1 MQVQKEN
8 FMNFL
13 SADASTDVLINNKE
27 LKGVSRT
34 GGRDWILEFMDD
46 FEYINKFSKFFA
58 KIDTPEY
65 KVHEDA
71 LDRIL
76 KPAGT
81 DYDKRKEIK
90 LRIFSNFQRLKDSLS
105 QKKRKFYGKSEK
117 QIMDIAIKENDKD
130 TLLSIYDKLVKN
142 HKEIWLKGD
151 AKAIENIQT
160 RLKKDISSLTK
171 LYSAFVKNIP
181 ETKPSAE
188 EFLNAEKPIYSFSL
202 VELSAVV
209 NKPKKVDGWELGKK
223 NFPVG
228 DLPTWRKVVD
238 KTDREYIPATTG
250 PMVSKLQELYS
261 AIGNPPVE
269 DTRFNRQESLLN
281 TILLP
286 KSKAS
291 AKFSTEELEG
301 ILEIKIQRI
310 DSLTDNQ
317 VRLFIES
324 LDNVRGDKSKKA
336 PNQIFSR
343 FRVNNQK
350 PRDYLYYSKNRNIRM
365 VPFIKEILSS
375 PTGGRLFEI
384 ATKNMPTVKA
394 QSLEA
399 FTVDYK
405 RKNPDA
411 GDDLQS
417 EYAKYLRKKSISSD
431 SVELLRKEVEDDEDE
446 LEELE
451 SLLLDLER
459 VGDVYFAEDKAG
471 IEAIDEIYQQIEVQ
485 LEFESISREEAGE
498 AKRKLENSRTLSF
511 AILKTITDLP
521 ETDGKKQP
529 LSSVLKETGPLK
541 EYSGSSS
548 FGDIGISEALIISHR
563 LVQRIMQVNL
573 TSRVEKIDS
582 IIEKEGESL
591 SLTDPTLKQAVDG
604 LADAIN
610 KGLNDLNNKF
620 REEIISRLNALI
632 ENPSE
637 TPEVFQG
644 HVYNKLVK
652 AGIFVK
658 EGQE

>member
-1 MQVQKEN
+1 
-8 FMNFL
+8 
-13 SADASTDVLINNKE
+13 
-27 LKGVSRT
+27 
-34 GGRDWILEFMDD
+34 
-46 FEYINKFSKFFA
+46 
-58 KIDTPEY
+58 
-65 KVHEDA
+65 
-71 LDRIL
+71 
-76 KPAGT
+76 
-81 DYDKRKEIK
+81 
-90 LRIFSNFQRLKDSLS
+90 
-105 QKKRKFYGKSEK
+105 
-117 QIMDIAIKENDKD
+117 
-130 TLLSIYDKLVKN
+130 
-142 HKEIWLKGD
+142 
-151 AKAIENIQT
+151 
-160 RLKKDISSLTK
+160 
-171 LYSAFVKNIP
+171 
-181 ETKPSAE
+181 
-188 EFLNAEKPIYSFSL
+188 
-202 VELSAVV
+202 
-209 NKPKKVDGWELGKK
+209 
-223 NFPVG
+223 
-228 DLPTWRKVVD
+228 
-238 KTDREYIPATTG
+238 
-250 PMVSKLQELYS
+250 
-261 AIGNPPVE
+261 
-269 DTRFNRQESLLN
+269 
-281 TILLP
+281 
-286 KSKAS
+286 
-291 AKFSTEELEG
+291 
-301 ILEIKIQRI
+301 
-310 DSLTDNQ
+310 
-317 VRLFIES
+317 
-324 LDNVRGDKSKKA
+324 
-336 PNQIFSR
+336 
-343 FRVNNQK
+343 
-350 PRDYLYYSKNRNIRM
+350 M

-451 SLLLDLER
+451 SFLLDLEK
-459 VGDVYFAEDKAG
+459 VGDVYFAEDEAG

-485 LEFESISREEAGE
+485 LEFESLTQQEVGE
-498 AKRKLENSRTLSF
+498 AERKLENSRTLSF

-582 IIEKEGESL
+582 IIEREGESL

-610 KGLNDLNNKF
+610 KGLNALNNKF
-620 REEIISRLNALI
+620 REEIISRLNTLI

-644 HVYNKLVK
+644 QVYNKLVK

-658 EGQE
+658 EE